1 MTKHKLVWALA
12 ILSVF
17 VCAPAWASHK
27 AWVLYHTGGDC
38 AFQSPQNHWFFGG
51 DGGDMMLW
59 NRHDYSRTA
68 VCPIAAAG
76 RWGSSSSDENFGVA
90 RWAEAKRAY
99 VRVYNGHPTAAL
111 TCQAVARLRVSNAPG
126 GSMYF
131 GTARS
136 VTGEGYHTIEL
147 VTTPP
152 AGNPWTDWGGSLETN
167 EGVRLRSLD
176 FQCTLPATGSYYSHI
191 RGYGVAIC
199 QHLAG
204 CWEFNPT
211 QLRSAAGEVSLQ
223 GNGASCTS
231 SSGSVFRGADGL
243 TPSLNQLTPVSCPI
257 VPASQDSYEQG
268 SGYFKRLRVYYSGT
282 GSAGCESNG
291 TCPSCSLI
299 LERASDASWQAS
311 STFVWNA
318 AGYLE
323 LLNSGVLPNWSSA
336 AIQCFVP
343 GGQRIRGY
351 SAWGT
356 QAEVSGGE

>member
-1 MTKHKLVWALA
+1 M
-12 ILSVF
+12 
-17 VCAPAWASHK
+17 
-27 AWVLYHTGGDC
+27 
-38 AFQSPQNHWFFGG
+38 
-51 DGGDMMLW
+51 
-59 NRHDYSRTA
+59 
-68 VCPIAAAG
+68 
-76 RWGSSSSDENFGVA
+76 A

-147 VTTPP
+147 VTTPEG
-152 AGNPWTDWGGSLETN
+152 GNPWTNWGGSLETN

-176 FQCTLPATGSYYSHI
+176 FQCTLPATGNYYSHI

-211 QLRSAAGEVSLQ
+211 QLRSVAGEVSLQ

-231 SSGSVFRGADGL
+231 STGSVFRGADGL

-257 VPASQDSYEQG
+257 VPASQDSYEHG

-291 TCPSCSLI
+291 TCPRCSLL
-299 LERASDASWQAS
+299 LERASDASWQVINYVRLERGGLSRAVEQRCPAELERGGYPVLGYRVGNAS
-311 STFVWNA
+311 
-318 AGYLE
+318 AGTQL
-323 LLNSGVLPNWSSA
+323 GVLRRKCRAESS
-336 AIQCFVP
+336 
-343 GGQRIRGY
+343 GRRRIRGHAT
-351 SAWGT
+351 SAPRT
-356 QAEVSGGE
+356 APKTARSTATAHRAY